1 MQINWIFLVW
11 QLTWFSTLLLFICTQ
26 KIKNKLLLSV
36 LNFFFFT
43 TFWFYIDLDGI
54 AMFII
59 LSELMVFF
67 FFFLAYSQ
75 KYYNLKMQSK
85 INLYKLG
92 TIIFIYFLIVNIT
105 TKNLFNLETVI
116 FYNLNYQIVS
126 ADFFSVYL
134 FFYVYFSELLILLI
148 LLLTYFSVFFILF
161 YNNLKKVT
169 VDTQIKTNTIL
180 FLRKQNVNKQSVT
193 KTPIRNFQ

>member
-1 MQINWIFLVW
+1 
-11 QLTWFSTLLLFICTQ
+11 
-26 KIKNKLLLSV
+26 
-36 LNFFFFT
+36 
-43 TFWFYIDLDGI
+43 
-54 AMFII
+54 
-59 LSELMVFF
+59 
-67 FFFLAYSQ
+67 
-75 KYYNLKMQSK
+75 MQSK